1 MAESIIKRQYDIG
14 MGGMYVTTERNY
26 GMEMS
31 VSHSTDCAAFIS
43 LTSKALPRYL
53 NLCYYCLCFLYD
65 LILFNLIIDIVPS
78 WDLFNGKIF
87 HVTFNVLSTILKFLI
102 NISRYLYL

>member
-1 MAESIIKRQYDIG
+1 
-14 MGGMYVTTERNY
+14 MYVTTERNY

-53 NLCYYCLCFLYD
+53 NTIIIILCLC
-65 LILFNLIIDIVPS
+65 
-78 WDLFNGKIF
+78 
-87 HVTFNVLSTILKFLI
+87 
-102 NISRYLYL
+102 

>member
-1 MAESIIKRQYDIG
+1 MKLFYMYRAGDAVAESIIKRQYDIG

-43 LTSKALPRYL
+43 LTSKALPR
-53 NLCYYCLCFLYD
+53 
-65 LILFNLIIDIVPS
+65 
-78 WDLFNGKIF
+78 
-87 HVTFNVLSTILKFLI
+87 
-102 NISRYLYL
+102 